1 MEIIETPIFTKI
13 ILTLLPNGLY
23 QELQKV
29 LILKPDVGKI
39 ITGSGGIRKL
49 RWSIPGK
56 GKRGGIRVIYYW
68 YTPQSKI
75 LMLYAYSKSKQEDLT
90 TEQLKILKN
99 LLEED

>member
-13 ILTLLPNGLY
+13 ILALLPNGLY

-68 YTPQSKI
+68 YTSQSKI
-75 LMLYAYSKSKQEDLT
+75 LMLYAYSKRKQEDLT

>member
-23 QELQKV
+23 RELQKV

-68 YTPQSKI
+68 YTSQSKI